1 MSLLNGLA
9 LNLELGRWSW
19 ELVWTNVCHFRL
31 SPRFETES
39 ALRKNEVF
47 TVDGTLI
54 ILFYYEGSKLRVLLF
69 LCLKRDFGSSSGI
82 FDFS

>member
-1 MSLLNGLA
+1 M
-9 LNLELGRWSW
+9 
-19 ELVWTNVCHFRL
+19 
-31 SPRFETES
+31 TES

-69 LCLKRDFGSSSGI
+69 RCVKRDFGSSSGI
-82 FDFS
+82 FDLKEDYFQH

>member
-1 MSLLNGLA
+1 M
-9 LNLELGRWSW
+9 
-19 ELVWTNVCHFRL
+19 
-31 SPRFETES
+31 TES

-69 LCLKRDFGSSSGI
+69 RCLKRDFGSSSGI